1 MSLSTEKALLAHP
14 WPGNVRELEN
24 ACKRAAVL
32 KPTGNIELADFGLN
46 VDTTKATSPKSE
58 PTKHDIELAMR
69 EHQGVIA
76 KVARHFGLS
85 RQALY
90 RRLDKFK
97 IDY

>member
-1 MSLSTEKALLAHP
+1 M
-14 WPGNVRELEN
+14 
-24 ACKRAAVL
+24 
-32 KPTGNIELADFGLN
+32 IELADFGLQVEVN
-46 VDTTKATSPKSE
+46 SPAQTRTE
-58 PTKHDIELAMR
+58 PNKQEIELAMR
-69 EHQGVIA
+69 EYQGVIA